1 MSNRTFVAPQALLAG
16 GWANDVRIDVDA
28 TGTITELTP
37 DSATREGI
45 HLAGP
50 VVPGMPNI
58 HSHAFQRAFA
68 GRAERAHGGT
78 DTFWTWRRAMYD
90 VANRIDPDDVE
101 AIAAQLYVDL
111 LRGGFTAVAEF
122 HYVHHQPDGTPYAN
136 RAELGERIIA
146 AANASGI
153 GLTLLPVLYRWS
165 DFGATPPRAEQRRF
179 INDLDGF
186 AALLD
191 ALAPQLR
198 EPDRRLGIAPHS
210 LRAVGPRDLDAL
222 LSLRA
227 EHDASMPVHLHIA
240 EVLGEV
246 ERAQAVLGARP
257 VEWLAAHA
265 PLDDGWCAVHAVH
278 LTSDESRT
286 LAESGAVV
294 ALCPSTEG
302 NLGDGVFDWHAF
314 AAAGGRTGIGTDSHV
329 GLDPAEELRWFEYDQ
344 RLRDRRRTVT
354 PSPHERFVACARD
367 GARASGRPIGALA
380 PGKRADLVVLD
391 PEHSALAGGDRE
403 TLIDRWIVAGGAACV
418 RDVYVGGNAVIRERI
433 HRDEAAIRKRYA
445 ATMKRLWP

>member
-1 MSNRTFVAPQALLAG
+1 LPG
-16 GWANDVRIDVDA
+16 GWASDVRIDVDA
-28 TGTITELTP
+28 SGTIAEITP

-111 LRGGFTAVAEF
+111 LRNGFTAVAEF

-136 RAELGERIIA
+136 RAELGERILA

-165 DFGATPPRAEQRRF
+165 DFGGAPPRDEQRRF

-186 AALLD
+186 AALFD
-191 ALAPQLR
+191 ALAPQAR
-198 EPDRRLGIAPHS
+198 DAQTRLGIAPHS
-210 LRAVGPRDLDAL
+210 LRAVSPHDLADVLA
-222 LSLRA
+222 LRA
-227 EHDASMPVHLHIA
+227 ERDATMPVHLHIA
-240 EVLGEV
+240 EVTGEV
-246 ERAQAVLGARP
+246 ERARDVLDARP
-257 VEWLAAHA
+257 VEWLVANAPVDAA
-265 PLDDGWCAVHAVH
+265 WCGVHAVH
-278 LTSDESRT
+278 LTE
-286 LAESGAVV
+286 AESHAFAKTGAVV

-367 GARASGRPIGALA
+367 GARASGRPIGEIAI
-380 PGKRADLVVLD
+380 GKRADLVVLD
-391 PEHSALAGGDRE
+391 PDHSALAGGDRE
-403 TLIDRWIVAGGAACV
+403 TLLDRWIIAGGAACV
-418 RDVYVGGNAVIRERI
+418 RDVYVGGACVVRERV
-433 HRDEAAIRKRYA
+433 HHDEIAIRRRYA
-445 ATMKRLWP
+445 ATMRRLWER

>member
-1 MSNRTFVAPQALLAG
+1 MPA
-16 GWANDVRIDVDA
+16 GWASDVRIDIDE
-28 TGTITELTP
+28 TGTIAEITP
-37 DSATREGI
+37 DSATREGE

-90 VANRIDPDDVE
+90 VANRVDPDDVE

-111 LRGGFTAVAEF
+111 LRNGFTSVAEF
-122 HYVHHQPDGTPYAN
+122 HYVHHAADGTPYAN
-136 RAELGERIIA
+136 RAELGERIVA
-146 AANASGI
+146 AADASGI

-165 DFGATPPRAEQRRF
+165 DFGDAPPRPEQRRF
-179 INDLDGF
+179 INDLDGY
-186 AALLD
+186 AALFD
-191 ALAPQLR
+191 ALAPALR
-198 EPDRRLGIAPHS
+198 GPQYRAGIAPHS
-210 LRAVGPRDLDAL
+210 LRAVSADD
-222 LSLRA
+222 LRA
-227 EHDASMPVHLHIA
+227 VLALRGERDPAMPVHLHIA

-257 VEWLAAHA
+257 VEWLLANA
-265 PLDDGWCAVHAVH
+265 PVDDAWCAVHAVH
-278 LTSDESRT
+278 LTSGESRD
-286 LAESGAVV
+286 LAASQAVV

-344 RLRDRRRTVT
+344 RLRDRRRTIT
-354 PSPHERFVACARD
+354 PSPHDRYLACARD
-367 GARASGRPIGALA
+367 GGRACGRPIGELA
-380 PGKRADLVVLD
+380 AGMRADLVVLD
-391 PEHSALAGGDRE
+391 PDRSALAGGDLQ
-403 TLIDRWIVAGGAACV
+403 TLVDRWIVAGGGSCV
-418 RDVYVGGNAVIRERI
+418 RDVYVGGTQVIHDRT
-433 HRDEAAIRKRYA
+433 HRDGRAISRRYA
-445 ATMKRLWP
+445 ATMQRLWG

>member
-1 MSNRTFVAPQALLAG
+1 LPS

-28 TGTITELTP
+28 SGTITEITP

-101 AIAAQLYVDL
+101 VIAAQLYVDL
-111 LRGGFTAVAEF
+111 LRNGFTSVAEF

-136 RAELGERIIA
+136 RAELGERILA
-146 AANASGI
+146 AASASGI

-165 DFGATPPRAEQRRF
+165 DFGDAPPRDEQRRF
-179 INDLDGF
+179 INDLDGY

-191 ALAPQLR
+191 ALAPHASS
-198 EPDRRLGIAPHS
+198 PAVRLGIAPHS
-210 LRAVGPRDLDAL
+210 LRAVGPRDLDAVL
-222 LSLRA
+222 ALRA
-227 EHDASMPVHLHIA
+227 SRDATMPVHLHIA
-240 EVLGEV
+240 EVTGEV
-246 ERAQAVLGARP
+246 ERALDVLGARP
-257 VEWLAAHA
+257 VEWLVANA
-265 PLDDGWCAVHAVH
+265 PVDERWCAVHAVH
-278 LTSDESRT
+278 LTEAESRA
-286 LAESGAVV
+286 LAQTGASV

-302 NLGDGVFDWHAF
+302 NLGDGVFDWPAYHR
-314 AAAGGRTGIGTDSHV
+314 AGGRAGIGTDSHV

-344 RLRDRRRTVT
+344 RLRDRRRTVAT
-354 PSPHERFVACARD
+354 SPQDLYVQCARD
-367 GARASGRPIGALA
+367 GGVASGRPIGALA
-380 PGKRADLVVLD
+380 PGMRADLVVLD
-391 PEHSALAGGDRE
+391 PDHSALAGGDVE
-403 TLIDRWIVAGGAACV
+403 TIVDRWIIAGGGCV
-418 RDVYVGGNAVIRERI
+418 RDVFVGGEHVVVAGSHKDGPGIRR
-433 HRDEAAIRKRYA
+433 RYA
-445 ATMKRLWP
+445 VTMNNLWNG